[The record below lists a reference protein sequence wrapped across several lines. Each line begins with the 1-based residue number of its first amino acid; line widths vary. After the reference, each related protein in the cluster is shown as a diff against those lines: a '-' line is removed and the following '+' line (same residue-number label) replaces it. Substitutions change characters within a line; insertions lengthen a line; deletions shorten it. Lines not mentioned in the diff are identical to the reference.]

1 MPVMT
6 ATRTLRRSPDGEPS
20 DALARLG
27 DKVEILEEKDPWTK
41 VKLISAFEQPEGW
54 VSTSAVDKTAT
65 TAGSIDKA
73 AFARECWR
81 QALMFGVNAHYL
93 AAVGELRS
101 RVTDQQGSEVGPF
114 GLIQAEWDKYRS
126 DDESG
131 LDLLPQ
137 DISFWRMQCAVFAL
151 MVHRTL
157 QDLMPLMDGKLPS
170 ALELC
175 IAQMIGPAA
184 AVDMSNR
191 PGDTVD
197 AVLKRARDGDLP
209 SGGLSRDEL
218 IRRYAPL
225 LTTAGA
231 PATGQMALQ
240 QIKNQFQTALDA
252 MRPLVLQAGAEV
264 LDEPDAATTPTSLGS
279 TKFDLSSIKPVRRPM
294 AQRIINAFAAAGFG
308 PIQQAAAL
316 ANAKAESGLEP
327 GIKSAGSERSFG
339 LFQLNMDGGL
349 GTGHSVEEL
358 QDPDTNISIII
369 KEAKKF
375 PQFSS
380 AESLHDAVNIFVRR
394 VERPAHPEDEVAKR
408 LKIAHSIAPTLLA

>member
-6 ATRTLRRSPDGEPS
+6 ATRTLRLAPNGDPS
-20 DALARLG
+20 DVIARLG
-27 DKVEILEEKDPWTK
+27 DKVEILEEQGDWTN
-41 VKLISAFEQPEGW
+41 VKLVSALGQPAGW
-54 VSTSAVDKTAT
+54 VSSSAVDKIAT
-65 TAGSIDKA
+65 TAGPIDKA

-93 AAVGELRS
+93 AAVGEVRS

-114 GLIQAEWDKYRS
+114 GLIQAEWDKNS
-126 DDESG
+126 KDDEYG

-137 DISFWRMQCAVFAL
+137 DISFWRTQCAVFAL

-157 QDLMPLMDGKLPS
+157 EDLMPLMDGKLPS
-170 ALELC
+170 VLELYV
-175 IAQMIGPAA
+175 AQMIGSAV
-184 AVDMSNR
+184 AVDISKH

-197 AVLKRARDGDLP
+197 TVLKRARDGDLP

-218 IRRYAPL
+218 VRRYAPL
-225 LTTAGA
+225 LTNAGA
-231 PATGQMALQ
+231 PATGQVALQ
-240 QIKNQFQTALDA
+240 QITDKFQAALNS

-264 LDEPDAATTPTSLGS
+264 LDEPEATTTPTLPGS
-279 TKFDLSSIKPVRRPM
+279 IQFDLSSIEPARRPM

-316 ANAKAESGLEP
+316 ANAKAKSGLDP
-327 GIKSAGSERSFG
+327 AIKSAGRERSFG

-349 GTGHSVEEL
+349 GAGHSVEEL
-358 QDPDTNISIII
+358 KDPDTNIGIII

-380 AESLHDAVNIFVRR
+380 AQSLHDAVNIFLRK
-394 VERPAHPEDEVAKR
+394 VERPAHPEEEVAER
-408 LKIAHSIAPTLLA
+408 LKIAHAVAPTLLA